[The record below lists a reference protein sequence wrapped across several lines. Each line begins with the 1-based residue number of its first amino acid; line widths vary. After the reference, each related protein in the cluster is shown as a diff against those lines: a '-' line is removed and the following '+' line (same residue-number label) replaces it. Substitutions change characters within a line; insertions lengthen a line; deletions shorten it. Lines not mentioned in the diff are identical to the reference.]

1 MNDNK
6 EVHPFARKCLIAMK
20 RPDVLHERQALESQ
34 GWYDF
39 ASNTNP
45 NGMWTNVYPDLACK
59 KLKKAYRQVLVE
71 ETVNCLVSQAPSDDE
86 MLVCRG
92 ITDGI
97 ELLIRGF
104 CEPGQN
110 TVLIPEPTF
119 FMYEYWAKANSVD
132 IEKTQLTGENY
143 NRVNI
148 EAVQKSTSK
157 LIFLCSPN
165 NPVGTTLQIEHIAE
179 IARATKALVIV
190 DEAYIEYSKEPSS
203 VRLIKE
209 YPNVVVLRTL
219 SKAWGLA
226 GVRCGVVIAQPSII
240 NALSLVQGPFAIP
253 YHSQDS
259 AAHCL
264 ERRNTVMEQVA
275 TTRIERARV
284 ASKLASSR
292 HVKRVF
298 PSEANF
304 LLVEF
309 DNAKAI
315 YERLLKKKIIVD
327 PAWHHIPNTIRI
339 SISRAITNDVLL
351 ADL

>member
-1 MNDNK
+1 MKNNR
-6 EVHPFARKCLIAMK
+6 EIHPYTRKCLLTLSS
-20 RPDVLHERQALESQ
+20 PEVLYERQALESQ

-39 ASNTNP
+39 ASNINP
-45 NGMWTNVYPDLACK
+45 HGMHTNVYPDLGCK
-59 KLKKAYRQVLVE
+59 KLKKAYRNVLIE
-71 ETVNCLVSQAPSDDE
+71 ETVNCMSTQAPTDDE

-97 ELLIRGF
+97 ELLIRSF
-104 CEPGQN
+104 CEPGRDS
-110 TVLIPEPTF
+110 VLIPEPTF
-119 FMYEYWAKANSVD
+119 FMYEYWAKANNIG

-143 NRVNI
+143 NRVNMETI
-148 EAVQKSTSK
+148 RKNASK

-179 IARATKALVIV
+179 VARTTKALVIV
-190 DEAYIEYSKEPSS
+190 DEAYIEFSKEPSS

-209 YPNVVVLRTL
+209 YPNVVVLRTF

-226 GVRCGVVIAQPSII
+226 GVRCGVVIAHPSII
-240 NALSLVQGPFAIP
+240 NTLSLVQGPFAIP
-253 YHSQDS
+253 QFSQDS

-264 ERRNTVMEQVA
+264 ERRASVVDQIA
-275 TTRIERARV
+275 TTRAERARV
-284 ASKLASSR
+284 ASKLASYR
-292 HVKRVF
+292 HVKKVF

-309 DNAKAI
+309 SDAKSV
-315 YERLLKKKIIVD
+315 YEKFLNKKIIVD

-351 ADL
+351 AHL